1 VISRWP
7 IVASGSWDDSTISN
21 RGFAWARI
29 DIPGDKNLWVI
40 SVHLKASSG
49 DSSQRQSQA
58 LQLVSYIK
66 ANVPSEDY
74 LLLGGDFNTYSTS
87 ESCLSTLGSLLT
99 TAAPY
104 PVDQVGDSDTNASR
118 GEHYDWVLAEPELD
132 ALEIPVQIGSLS
144 FTNGLVFDSRVF
156 SPLSSVS
163 PVLSADSGATN
174 MQHMAVVRA
183 FAVPAAEMLTVTAS
197 SSNTALVPNS
207 NIVLSGTGTSRTV
220 TVTPVA
226 NQTGTA
232 TITVTGGDGTA
243 TASDTFVV
251 TVNPLLTLFP
261 DWIAEYR
268 FSEPNALASADP
280 DGDGWSNAQEYAFG
294 LVPNVAGGT
303 LVKIENSGTGA
314 KITYLQRS
322 GVTYAVKSATD
333 LTAGFTGTVNPM
345 RSDSQPA
352 DLPEGYEQ
360 YEATLTAPGR
370 GFLKVEA
377 VVP

>member
-1 VISRWP
+1 
-7 IVASGSWDDSTISN
+7 
-21 RGFAWARI
+21 
-29 DIPGDKNLWVI
+29 
-40 SVHLKASSG
+40 
-49 DSSQRQSQA
+49 
-58 LQLVSYIK
+58 
-66 ANVPSEDY
+66 
-74 LLLGGDFNTYSTS
+74 
-87 ESCLSTLGSLLT
+87 
-99 TAAPY
+99 
-104 PVDQVGDSDTNASR
+104 
-118 GEHYDWVLAEPELD
+118 
-132 ALEIPVQIGSLS
+132 
-144 FTNGLVFDSRVF
+144 
-156 SPLSSVS
+156 
-163 PVLSADSGATN
+163 
-174 MQHMAVVRA
+174 
-183 FAVPAAEMLTVTAS
+183 
-197 SSNTALVPNS
+197 
-207 NIVLSGTGTSRTV
+207 
-220 TVTPVA
+220 VA

-333 LTAGFTGTVNPM
+333 LAAGFTAVTSTKSSP
-345 RSDSQPA
+345 QPA
-352 DLPEGYEQ
+352 GLPLGYEQ
-360 YEATLTAPGR
+360 YEATLSTGTK